1 MIQKTYEVTVDA
13 VVQRT
18 VFVEALSFEE
28 AEKEA
33 CKEVKNLV
41 GARSTEVLQI
51 TREAEQC
58 VS

>member
-51 TREAEQC
+51 TREAE
-58 VS
+58 